1 MKNQKTIKVLEEN
14 IGKYLCIIMSKAK
27 ISQMRH
33 DSERKNIN
41 NMSPIKIKNPFSEDN
56 VKELKTGTKD
66 WDKIFANHISGKGHL
81 SRIYQIS

>member
-1 MKNQKTIKVLEEN
+1 
-14 IGKYLCIIMSKAK
+14 
-27 ISQMRH
+27 MRH

-41 NMSPIKIKNPFSEDN
+41 NMSPVKIKNPFSEDN